1 MNQNAAIL
9 DHSFTEDDIFL
20 TPVEAMKI
28 LRIKRSTFYSYIARG
43 IIPAVKIGHF
53 IRIRKENILN
63 LGSPVP
69 LS

>member
-1 MNQNAAIL
+1 MGQNAATL
-9 DHSFTEDDIFL
+9 DPSFTEDDIYL

-28 LRIKRSTFYSYIARG
+28 LRIKRSTFYSYVARG

-63 LGSPVP
+63 LGRLVP
-69 LS
+69 PS